1 MICLPLLAVVI
12 GNGGALLIANGQD
25 TPANVGYCCYDPNNH
40 YSPSCPRLPAPPEFR
55 RWSFNS
61 TVMISDSSFIDN
73 AANTSCRTCSG
84 GAIAIQPGGDVSIIN
99 CMIAN
104 NSAAFFG
111 GGAFIGGPSPGYASC
126 SLNVSGS
133 SFVRN
138 SNARSGSQLYSSC
151 GGSIDFN
158 STRFELLNSVAEVL
172 MLSLSVTA

>member
-1 MICLPLLAVVI
+1 MIT
-12 GNGGALLIANGQD
+12 NGQD
-25 TPANVGYCCYDPNNH
+25 SPANVGYCCYDPNSD
-40 YSPSCPRLPAPPEFR
+40 YSPSCPQVAPPPEFR
-55 RWSFNS
+55 HWSFNS

-73 AANTSCRTCSG
+73 AADASCRTCSG

-104 NSAAFFG
+104 NSASFFG

-138 SNARSGSQLYSSC
+138 RNGRAGSQLYSSC
-151 GGSIDFN
+151 GGSIDLS
-158 STRFELLNSVAEVL
+158 STRFELLS
-172 MLSLSVTA
+172 SVTEVR